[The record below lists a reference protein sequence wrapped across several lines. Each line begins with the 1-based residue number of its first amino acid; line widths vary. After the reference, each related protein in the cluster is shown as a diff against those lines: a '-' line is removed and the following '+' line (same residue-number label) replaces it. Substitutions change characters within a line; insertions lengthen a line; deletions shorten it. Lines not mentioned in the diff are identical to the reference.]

1 MAATRQQREKLIQHC
16 RSGLPMQALAI
27 IWKDPA
33 IVRDSGCSMLWEGRN
48 PTMLKALG
56 WLSERLCVL
65 KGAVLVGIE
74 KRRPGWLG
82 GIVRLPNISY
92 EAYAAVLLAY
102 VNGNSVWDLGLCGEI
117 VRGLA
122 AFGRNVQMDEAL
134 AGALSKLLVPE
145 VGLDAESRGMIKSML
160 LRNDG

>member
-1 MAATRQQREKLIQHC
+1 MAATRQQREELIQHC
-16 RSGLPMQALAI
+16 RSGLPVQVLAI

-82 GIVRLPNISY
+82 GIVRLPNISFD
-92 EAYAAVLLAY
+92 ALAAVLLAY
-102 VNGNSVWDLGLCGEI
+102 VNGNSVCDLGLCGWIIHRMARFERK
-117 VRGLA
+117 VDPNTLLA
-122 AFGRNVQMDEAL
+122 N
-134 AGALSKLLVPE
+134 ALSKLLVQAAE
-145 VGLDAESRGMIKSML
+145 LDAESKWILESML
-160 LRNDG
+160 DPDR